1 MDREHA
7 KSILLAYRPGTQD
20 DIEPDVAQARDL
32 AERDADLHEWLQ
44 EQTAF
49 HQAVRAQL
57 RSLSVPLE
65 LKGAILK
72 AIPWR

>member
-1 MDREHA
+1 MDKEHA
-7 KSILLAYRPGTQD
+7 REILLAYRPGTQD
-20 DIEPDVAQARDL
+20 DIEPDVAEALDL
-32 AERDADLHEWLQ
+32 AERDADLHEWLK

-49 HQAVRAQL
+49 HQAVRTQL

-72 AIPWR
+72 SIQWR